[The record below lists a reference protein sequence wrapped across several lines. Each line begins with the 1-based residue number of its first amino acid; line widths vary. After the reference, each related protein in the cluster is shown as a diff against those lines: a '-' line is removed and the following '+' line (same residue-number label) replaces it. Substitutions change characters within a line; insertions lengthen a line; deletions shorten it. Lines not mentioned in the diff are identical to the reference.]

1 MTVQP
6 TPSWLK
12 SYAVIFASLLAGAS
26 VVHNIL
32 KPDLTIPDF
41 EALESETS
49 SESEEIGIKNLEFQK
64 PATA

>member
-12 SYAVIFASLLAGAS
+12 SYAVIFVSLLAGAS

-32 KPDLTIPDF
+32 KPDLTIPDL
-41 EALESETS
+41 ETLESKTS
-49 SESEEIGIKNLEFQK
+49 SESEEIGNENLELQK
-64 PATA
+64 TATA